1 MILYYVLFGF
11 VAFGALSSIGFKE
24 PRMITSAKAVVICAL
39 FWLLSFSR
47 WRNGTDWAPYIYVY
61 KSLAQNGTWR
71 DVFAAPMGM
80 EPGYTLL
87 NLILGWADSYHF
99 FLMVAGLLIIGLKLY
114 RILDL
119 SSCATLSC
127 LIYLSVFIGDIFFV
141 RQAIAISICFFAIVY
156 LIDRRPK
163 HFIASVLLASM
174 FHYSA
179 LVFLVALPLCK
190 GKPRSALKDFIV
202 LASATV
208 LSTLFLGRLI
218 HMSVGIF
225 VVVGY
230 LADRLQYLTQNDTVG
245 HLSSTGRD
253 AMRLFAGICVYFFF
267 LYRRR
272 YVHPDQQRLYSI
284 LLDMDFIATLIIC
297 TFSMNAVAILRFAWY
312 FSISELLLFPLAV
325 LSFRGLQRQ
334 VVALGVVLLSFVRFW
349 ILLRPYYHL
358 YVPYN
363 FFGLKI

>member
-1 MILYYVLFGF
+1 MILYYALFVL

-24 PRMITSAKAVVICAL
+24 PRLITSAKAVVICTL
-39 FWLLSFSR
+39 FWFLSFSR
-47 WRNGTDWAPYIYVY
+47 WQNGTDWAPYIYVY
-61 KSLAQNGTWR
+61 KSLAQNGTLH

-80 EPGYTLL
+80 EPGYILL
-87 NLILGWADSYHF
+87 NLLLGWAHSYHV
-99 FLMVAGLLIIGLKLY
+99 FLMVAGLIIIGLKLY

-127 LIYLSVFIGDIFFV
+127 LIYLSVFLGDIFFV

-163 HFIASVLLASM
+163 KFIAMVLLASM

-179 LVFLVALPLCK
+179 IIFLIALPLCK
-190 GKPRSALKDFIV
+190 GKPRSALRDFVV
-202 LASATV
+202 LALAAV
-208 LSTLFLGRLI
+208 LSVFFLDRLI
-218 HMSVGIF
+218 HMSAGIF
-225 VVVGY
+225 LAVGY
-230 LADRLQYLTQNDTVG
+230 FADRLQYVTHNQAVG

-253 AMRLFAGICVYFFF
+253 ALRLLASVAVYFFF

-284 LLDMDFIATLIIC
+284 LLDMNFIATLIIC

-325 LSFRGLQRQ
+325 LSFRGLRRQ
-334 VVALGVVLLSFVRFW
+334 VVAVGVVLLSFVRFW
-349 ILLRPYYHL
+349 ILLKPYHNL